1 MRIGKHLVLNKPQL
15 ISGITSPIITD
26 KGCVCLDVHTF
37 YYVKKNI
44 SIQCSESVDTVGVY
58 KEALQIL

>member
-1 MRIGKHLVLNKPQL
+1 MFRRTHLLL
-15 ISGITSPIITD
+15 
-26 KGCVCLDVHTF
+26 C
-37 YYVKKNI
+37 KKNI